1 MDRRQKRTKDAIFAA
16 FGALL
21 AKRSFAQITVQD
33 IIDEANVGRS
43 TFYTH
48 FETKDDLLK
57 EMCTNLF
64 EHVVSET
71 LNAELSHDFSSAEG
85 NAEAIITHILYH
97 LRDEKK
103 NIIAMLTYESNELF
117 LRYFR
122 EYLSVMIREYLLTG
136 DTLLHQNVPE
146 SFLVNHIS
154 SAFVGMVQWWISCNL
169 EQTPEELAGYFF
181 CMLWSTPAKTSNCN
195 AK

>member
-21 AKRSFAQITVQD
+21 AKRSYMQITVQD

-57 EMCTNLF
+57 EMCTDLF
-64 EHVVSET
+64 DHVVSET
-71 LNAELSHDFSSAEG
+71 LGAELSHDFSSAIG
-85 NAEAIITHILYH
+85 NVEAIITHILYH
-97 LRDEKK
+97 LRDGKK

-117 LRYFR
+117 LRHFKQ
-122 EYLSVMIREYLLTG
+122 YLSVMIREYILTG
-136 DTLLHQNVPE
+136 DTPLYQCVPE
-146 SFLVNHIS
+146 SFLVNHIA
-154 SAFVGMVQWWISCNL
+154 SAFVGMVQWWISCDL
-169 EQTPEELAGYFF
+169 TQTPEELAGYFIKV
-181 CMLWSTPAKTSNCN
+181 LREVLEDRV
-195 AK
+195 